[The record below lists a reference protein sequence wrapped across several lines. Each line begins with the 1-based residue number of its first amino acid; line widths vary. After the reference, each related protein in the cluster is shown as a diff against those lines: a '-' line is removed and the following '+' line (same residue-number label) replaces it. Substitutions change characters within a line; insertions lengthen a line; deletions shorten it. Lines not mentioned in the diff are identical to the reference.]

1 VNAGRSL
8 SAAADGALDSLRR
21 FAAAV
26 TAPVTASRAAG
37 ARAIVG
43 AVVALAIAAPATEV
57 AAQER
62 QWGRDR
68 SIEQVSPSVYR
79 WGSDGQYGAYILT
92 SEGIIV
98 VDGHYCP
105 SGTVAW
111 LKEELARRHDVP
123 VRFVVLSHDHE
134 DHVCHSE
141 LFSDTALTIGHRNIR
156 PHIVR
161 EHRISAVPEIT
172 FEDEMDLH
180 LGGLLVTLL
189 YVGPSHSD
197 NLIHVHVPAEGVLI
211 SIDVARNS
219 LFPDL
224 RDMDVHG
231 MLRGLEQLSRLDDV
245 DIVLPG
251 HGPTLL
257 DQDNFERTHDF
268 LETLRDRVLDEM
280 IAGRTLPEI
289 RQRVRMDEFR
299 DLGGLDQSLDA
310 NIVTMYD
317 YLYRY
322 REPNERIEPF
332 EAVSC
337 IEESSACRTSD

>member
-1 VNAGRSL
+1 MTIGLLERLLVGGLLASICC
-8 SAAADGALDSLRR
+8 ALQ
-21 FAAAV
+21 
-26 TAPVTASRAAG
+26 
-37 ARAIVG
+37 
-43 AVVALAIAAPATEV
+43 
-57 AAQER
+57 AQER
-62 QWGRDR
+62 QWGQDR

-92 SEGIIV
+92 DEGIIV

-111 LKEELARRHDVP
+111 LKDELTRRYDVP
-123 VRFVVLSHDHE
+123 VRFVVLSHDHQ
-134 DHVCHSE
+134 DHICHTE
-141 LFSDTALTIGHRNIR
+141 LFSDTAVTVGHRLIV
-156 PHIVR
+156 PHIIR
-161 EHRISAVPEIT
+161 EKRISAVPQVT
-172 FEDEMDLH
+172 FEDEMDLR
-180 LGGLLVTLL
+180 LGGLEVKLL

-197 NLIHVHVPAEGVLI
+197 NLIHVHVPQEGVLI

-231 MLRGLEQLSRLDDV
+231 TLRGLRTLARLDNV

-251 HGPTLL
+251 HGPMLL
-257 DQDNFERTHDF
+257 EQSNFMRTHDF
-268 LETLRDRVLDEM
+268 LQTLHDRVLEQM

-289 RQRVRMDEFR
+289 RQSVRMDEFR
-299 DLGGLDQSLDA
+299 DLGGLDRYLDI

-317 YLYRY
+317 FLYRY
-322 REPNERIEPF
+322 REPNNRITEL

-337 IEESSACRTSD
+337 IENSSNCRTSD

>member
-1 VNAGRSL
+1 MILNLVRAGIGFTCL
-8 SAAADGALDSLRR
+8 LA
-21 FAAAV
+21 
-26 TAPVTASRAAG
+26 
-37 ARAIVG
+37 
-43 AVVALAIAAPATEV
+43 ALAAS
-57 AAQER
+57 AQER
-62 QWGRDR
+62 QWGQNR
-68 SIEQVSPSVYR
+68 SIEQVSGSVYR

-92 SEGIIV
+92 SAGIIV

-105 SGTVAW
+105 SGTMDW
-111 LKEELARRHDVP
+111 LKSELGRRHDVP
-123 VRFVVLSHDHE
+123 IRFVVLSHDHQ
-134 DHVCHSE
+134 DHICNSQV
-141 LFSDTALTIGHRNIR
+141 FSDTAVTVGHRNIR

-161 EHRISAVPEIT
+161 ESRISAVPEVT

-180 LGGLLVTLL
+180 LGDVKVTLL

-231 MLRGLEQLSRLDDV
+231 MLRGLRALSRLDNVDV
-245 DIVLPG
+245 VLPG
-251 HGPTLL
+251 HGPQLL
-257 DQDNFERTHDF
+257 SQDNFMRTHDF
-268 LETLRDRVLDEM
+268 LQTLHDRVLDQM

-289 RQRVRMDEFR
+289 RRTVQMDEFR
-299 DLGGLDQSLDA
+299 DLGGLDNALDT

-317 YLYRY
+317 FLYRY
-322 REPNERIEPF
+322 REPNNRISEI

-337 IEESSACRTSD
+337 IEDSSACRTSD

>member
-1 VNAGRSL
+1 MNGSTGIQRL
-8 SAAADGALDSLRR
+8 
-21 FAAAV
+21 FF
-26 TAPVTASRAAG
+26 PQF
-37 ARAIVG
+37 VG
-43 AVVALAIAAPATEV
+43 IALAALLFCAAMTTAHG
-57 AAQER
+57 QGR
-62 QWGRDR
+62 QWGQDR
-68 SIEQVSPSVYR
+68 SITQVSPSVYR

-134 DHVCHSE
+134 DHVCRSD
-141 LFSDTALTIGHRNIR
+141 LFSDTAFTVGHRLIR

-161 EHRISAVPEIT
+161 ENRTSAVPQIT

-180 LGGLLVTLL
+180 LGDVKITLL

-197 NLIHVHVPAEGVLI
+197 NHIHVHVPEEGVLI
-211 SIDVARNS
+211 SQDIGRNS

-231 MLRGLEQLSRLDDV
+231 MLRGLRTLSKLDNV

-251 HGPTLL
+251 HGPVLL
-257 DQDNFERTHDF
+257 DQSNFMRMHDF
-268 LETLRDRVLDEM
+268 LQTLHDRVLEQM
-280 IAGRTLPEI
+280 IAGVPLSEI
-289 RQRVRMDEFR
+289 RQRVRMDEFS
-299 DLGGLDQSLDA
+299 DLGRLDA
-310 NIVTMYD
+310 VLDPNIVTMYD
-317 YLYRY
+317 FLYRY
-322 REPNERIEPF
+322 REPNFRLTEV
-332 EAVSC
+332 EAIDC
-337 IEESSACRTSD
+337 IEDATNCRTSD

>member
-1 VNAGRSL
+1 MITKRMRAGIGL
-8 SAAADGALDSLRR
+8 GLL
-21 FAAAV
+21 FAALGTV
-26 TAPVTASRAAG
+26 
-37 ARAIVG
+37 
-43 AVVALAIAAPATEV
+43 
-57 AAQER
+57 AQER
-62 QWGRDR
+62 QWGQDR
-68 SIEQVSPSVYR
+68 SIEQVSESVYR

-105 SGTVAW
+105 SGTMDW
-111 LKEELARRHDVP
+111 LKSELAQRHDVP
-123 VRFVVLSHDHE
+123 VRFVVLSHDHQ
-134 DHVCHSE
+134 DHICNSQV
-141 LFSDTALTIGHRNIR
+141 FSDTAVTVGHRNIR

-161 EHRISAVPEIT
+161 ENRISAVPEVT
-172 FEDEMDLH
+172 FEEEMDLH
-180 LGGLLVTLL
+180 LGDVRVTLL

-231 MLRGLEQLSRLDDV
+231 MLRGLRILSRLDNVDV
-245 DIVLPG
+245 VLPG

-257 DQDNFERTHDF
+257 AQDNFMRTHEF
-268 LETLRDRVLDEM
+268 LQTLHDRVLAEM

-289 RQRVRMDEFR
+289 RRTVRMDEFR
-299 DLGGLDQSLDA
+299 DLGGLDNALDT

-317 YLYRY
+317 FLYRY
-322 REPNERIEPF
+322 REPNVRISET

-337 IEESSACRTSD
+337 IEDSSACRTSD

>member
-1 VNAGRSL
+1 MKRFVANLACAGVL
-8 SAAADGALDSLRR
+8 VAGLLLAGGDV
-21 FAAAV
+21 AV
-26 TAPVTASRAAG
+26 
-37 ARAIVG
+37 
-43 AVVALAIAAPATEV
+43 
-57 AAQER
+57 AQAR
-62 QWGRDR
+62 QWGQDR
-68 SIEQVSPSVYR
+68 SIVQVSPSVYR

-123 VRFVVLSHDHE
+123 VRFVVLSHDHQ
-134 DHVCHSE
+134 DHVCHTD
-141 LFSDTALTIGHRNIR
+141 LFNDTAITISHRLLR

-161 EHRISAVPEIT
+161 ENRISAVPQVT

-180 LGGLLVTLL
+180 LGGVELTLL

-197 NLIHVHVPAEGVLI
+197 NLIHVHIPDEGVLI

-231 MLRGLEQLSRLDDV
+231 MLRGLRELARLENVDV
-245 DIVLPG
+245 VLPG
-251 HGPTLL
+251 HGPMLL
-257 DQDNFERTHDF
+257 DQSNFMRTHDF
-268 LETLRDRVLDEM
+268 LQTLHDRVLDLM
-280 IAGRTLPEI
+280 IAGVPLPEI

-299 DLGGLDQSLDA
+299 DLGALDRNLDA
-310 NIVTMYD
+310 NVVTMYD
-317 YLYRY
+317 FLYRY
-322 REPNERIEPF
+322 REPNNRILET
-332 EAVSC
+332 EAIDC
-337 IEESSACRTSD
+337 IENSGNCRTSD